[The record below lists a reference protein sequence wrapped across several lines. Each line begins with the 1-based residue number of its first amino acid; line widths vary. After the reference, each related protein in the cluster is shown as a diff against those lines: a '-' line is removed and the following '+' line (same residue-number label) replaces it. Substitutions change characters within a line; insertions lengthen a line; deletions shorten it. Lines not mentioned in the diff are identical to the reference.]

1 MGSPEALLEAGRALA
16 EATGEAGILFGHVT
30 DTAQNWRL
38 FAGLYAQTGAAFDL
52 PDGGPPKIDTDA
64 ALRVVTLMTRLF
76 DGRTNPN
83 NLDYNGALAAFSSG
97 RGGMAMLGEWELPTL
112 KKSGMELGAAPFPQI
127 FEKPAVYT
135 DSHSFVLP
143 HQDRPDPAR
152 RREAHRY
159 VARILKQSLTWA
171 GAGHI
176 PAYQPVLA
184 EPEYAALDPQSSY
197 AAAAKVAVL
206 DPPNWFAGA
215 GSNFQ
220 NRMCQPLQSA
230 LLGDTTPEKAVRQMV
245 GEADT
250 LLRQPNPVARPAKGV
265 TDVTTTAP
273 LGAEAQTSPPPAS
286 GDGRRRA
293 LGRIRT
299 GNGLVSV
306 LPFLLVFGLF
316 LVWPIVQGLWTS
328 FTDSSLA
335 LRDTSFVG
343 FDNYTEAFGAP
354 DVWSSLGNTVFFTVI
369 SSVPLVLV
377 ALAMALLV
385 HSGLAGQWAWR
396 LSFFAPYL
404 LPVTV
409 VTMIW
414 TWLYQPELGV
424 ANQLLDTLGM
434 APVGWLSDESVAM
447 WSVAALT
454 VWWTVGFNFLL
465 YLAALQSM
473 PTTFDEAAALDG
485 AGAWRRLWSI
495 TLPQLRRTTGLVTML
510 QVLASLKVFDQIY
523 ILTKGGPN
531 GSTRPVLEYVYDVG
545 FTGYRLGYASAVS
558 YLFFAL
564 IVLVSLVQLRLFRRE
579 D

>member
-1 MGSPEALLEAGRALA
+1 M
-16 EATGEAGILFGHVT
+16 
-30 DTAQNWRL
+30 
-38 FAGLYAQTGAAFDL
+38 
-52 PDGGPPKIDTDA
+52 
-64 ALRVVTLMTRLF
+64 
-76 DGRTNPN
+76 
-83 NLDYNGALAAFSSG
+83 
-97 RGGMAMLGEWELPTL
+97 
-112 KKSGMELGAAPFPQI
+112 
-127 FEKPAVYT
+127 
-135 DSHSFVLP
+135 
-143 HQDRPDPAR
+143 
-152 RREAHRY
+152 
-159 VARILKQSLTWA
+159 
-171 GAGHI
+171 
-176 PAYQPVLA
+176 
-184 EPEYAALDPQSSY
+184 
-197 AAAAKVAVL
+197 
-206 DPPNWFAGA
+206 
-215 GSNFQ
+215 
-220 NRMCQPLQSA
+220 
-230 LLGDTTPEKAVRQMV
+230 
-245 GEADT
+245 
-250 LLRQPNPVARPAKGV
+250 
-265 TDVTTTAP
+265 TTTAP
-273 LGAEAQTSPPPAS
+273 LDAQARTSSPPVS
-286 GDGRRRA
+286 GGGRRSA
-293 LGRIRT
+293 LGRIST
-299 GNGLVSV
+299 GNGLVFV

-316 LVWPIVQGLWTS
+316 MVWPIVQGLWMS
-328 FTDSSLA
+328 LTDRSLA
-335 LRDTSFVG
+335 LRDTHFVG
-343 FDNYTEAFGAP
+343 FDNYTEAFRDP

-414 TWLYQPELGV
+414 TWLYQPELGM

-465 YLAALQSM
+465 YLAALQSL
-473 PTTFDEAAALDG
+473 PATFDEAAALDG

-495 TLPQLRRTTGLVTML
+495 TLPQLRRTTGLVAML
-510 QVLASLKVFDQIY
+510 QILASLKVFDQIY

-564 IVLVSLVQLRLFRRE
+564 IILVPLVQLRLFRRE

>member
-1 MGSPEALLEAGRALA
+1 M
-16 EATGEAGILFGHVT
+16 
-30 DTAQNWRL
+30 
-38 FAGLYAQTGAAFDL
+38 
-52 PDGGPPKIDTDA
+52 
-64 ALRVVTLMTRLF
+64 
-76 DGRTNPN
+76 
-83 NLDYNGALAAFSSG
+83 
-97 RGGMAMLGEWELPTL
+97 
-112 KKSGMELGAAPFPQI
+112 
-127 FEKPAVYT
+127 
-135 DSHSFVLP
+135 
-143 HQDRPDPAR
+143 
-152 RREAHRY
+152 
-159 VARILKQSLTWA
+159 
-171 GAGHI
+171 
-176 PAYQPVLA
+176 
-184 EPEYAALDPQSSY
+184 
-197 AAAAKVAVL
+197 
-206 DPPNWFAGA
+206 
-215 GSNFQ
+215 
-220 NRMCQPLQSA
+220 
-230 LLGDTTPEKAVRQMV
+230 
-245 GEADT
+245 
-250 LLRQPNPVARPAKGV
+250 
-265 TDVTTTAP
+265 TTTAP
-273 LGAEAQTSPPPAS
+273 LGAAEQTDPHPLPPN
-286 GDGRRRA
+286 GRSTA
-293 LGRIRT
+293 PGRIRT
-299 GNGLVSV
+299 GHGLVFV

-316 LVWPIVQGLWTS
+316 MVWPIVQGLWMS

-343 FDNYTEAFGAP
+343 LDNYTEAFGDP
-354 DVWSSLGNTVFFTVI
+354 DVWSSLGNTVLFTVI
-369 SSVPLVLV
+369 SSVPLVVV

-414 TWLYQPELGV
+414 TWLYQPELGM
-424 ANQLLDTLGM
+424 ANQLLDTLGV

-465 YLAALQSM
+465 YLAALQSL

-495 TLPQLRRTTGLVTML
+495 TLPQLRRTTGLVAML

>member
-1 MGSPEALLEAGRALA
+1 M
-16 EATGEAGILFGHVT
+16 
-30 DTAQNWRL
+30 
-38 FAGLYAQTGAAFDL
+38 
-52 PDGGPPKIDTDA
+52 
-64 ALRVVTLMTRLF
+64 
-76 DGRTNPN
+76 
-83 NLDYNGALAAFSSG
+83 
-97 RGGMAMLGEWELPTL
+97 
-112 KKSGMELGAAPFPQI
+112 
-127 FEKPAVYT
+127 
-135 DSHSFVLP
+135 
-143 HQDRPDPAR
+143 
-152 RREAHRY
+152 
-159 VARILKQSLTWA
+159 
-171 GAGHI
+171 
-176 PAYQPVLA
+176 
-184 EPEYAALDPQSSY
+184 
-197 AAAAKVAVL
+197 
-206 DPPNWFAGA
+206 
-215 GSNFQ
+215 
-220 NRMCQPLQSA
+220 
-230 LLGDTTPEKAVRQMV
+230 
-245 GEADT
+245 
-250 LLRQPNPVARPAKGV
+250 
-265 TDVTTTAP
+265 TTTAP
-273 LGAEAQTSPPPAS
+273 PGAEEQTDAPAADA
-286 GDGRRRA
+286 GGRRTAAR
-293 LGRIRT
+293 RTPT
-299 GNGLVSV
+299 GNGLVFV

-316 LVWPIVQGLWTS
+316 MVWPIVQGLWMS

-335 LRDTSFVG
+335 LRDTNFVG
-343 FDNYTEAFGAP
+343 LDNYTEAFGDP

-369 SSVPLVLV
+369 SGVPLVLV

-414 TWLYQPELGV
+414 TWLYQPELGM

-434 APVGWLSDESVAM
+434 EPVGWLSDESVAM

-465 YLAALQSM
+465 YLAALQSL

-495 TLPQLRRTTGLVTML
+495 TLPQLRRTTGLVAML
-510 QVLASLKVFDQIY
+510 QILASLKVFDQIY

-564 IVLVSLVQLRLFRRE
+564 VVLVSLVQFRLFRRE

>member
-1 MGSPEALLEAGRALA
+1 M
-16 EATGEAGILFGHVT
+16 
-30 DTAQNWRL
+30 
-38 FAGLYAQTGAAFDL
+38 
-52 PDGGPPKIDTDA
+52 
-64 ALRVVTLMTRLF
+64 
-76 DGRTNPN
+76 
-83 NLDYNGALAAFSSG
+83 
-97 RGGMAMLGEWELPTL
+97 
-112 KKSGMELGAAPFPQI
+112 
-127 FEKPAVYT
+127 
-135 DSHSFVLP
+135 
-143 HQDRPDPAR
+143 
-152 RREAHRY
+152 
-159 VARILKQSLTWA
+159 
-171 GAGHI
+171 
-176 PAYQPVLA
+176 
-184 EPEYAALDPQSSY
+184 
-197 AAAAKVAVL
+197 
-206 DPPNWFAGA
+206 
-215 GSNFQ
+215 
-220 NRMCQPLQSA
+220 
-230 LLGDTTPEKAVRQMV
+230 
-245 GEADT
+245 
-250 LLRQPNPVARPAKGV
+250 
-265 TDVTTTAP
+265 TTTAP
-273 LGAEAQTSPPPAS
+273 PGTEEQTDAPAADA
-286 GDGRRRA
+286 GGRRTAAR
-293 LGRIRT
+293 RTPT
-299 GNGLVSV
+299 GNGLVFV

-316 LVWPIVQGLWTS
+316 MVWPIVQGLWMS

-335 LRDTSFVG
+335 LRDTNFVG
-343 FDNYTEAFGAP
+343 LDNYTEAFGDP

-414 TWLYQPELGV
+414 TWLYQPELGM

-434 APVGWLSDESVAM
+434 EPVGWLSDESVAM

-465 YLAALQSM
+465 YLAALQSL

-495 TLPQLRRTTGLVTML
+495 TLPQLRRTTGLVAML
-510 QVLASLKVFDQIY
+510 QILASLKVFDQIY

-564 IVLVSLVQLRLFRRE
+564 VVLVSLVQFRLFRRE

>member
-1 MGSPEALLEAGRALA
+1 M
-16 EATGEAGILFGHVT
+16 
-30 DTAQNWRL
+30 
-38 FAGLYAQTGAAFDL
+38 
-52 PDGGPPKIDTDA
+52 
-64 ALRVVTLMTRLF
+64 
-76 DGRTNPN
+76 
-83 NLDYNGALAAFSSG
+83 
-97 RGGMAMLGEWELPTL
+97 
-112 KKSGMELGAAPFPQI
+112 
-127 FEKPAVYT
+127 
-135 DSHSFVLP
+135 
-143 HQDRPDPAR
+143 
-152 RREAHRY
+152 
-159 VARILKQSLTWA
+159 
-171 GAGHI
+171 
-176 PAYQPVLA
+176 
-184 EPEYAALDPQSSY
+184 
-197 AAAAKVAVL
+197 
-206 DPPNWFAGA
+206 
-215 GSNFQ
+215 
-220 NRMCQPLQSA
+220 
-230 LLGDTTPEKAVRQMV
+230 
-245 GEADT
+245 
-250 LLRQPNPVARPAKGV
+250 
-265 TDVTTTAP
+265 TTTAP

-286 GDGRRRA
+286 AGRRRSA

-299 GNGLVSV
+299 GNGLVFV

-316 LVWPIVQGLWTS
+316 MVWPIVQGLWMS

-343 FDNYTEAFGAP
+343 FDNYTEAFGDP

-414 TWLYQPELGV
+414 TWLYQPELGM

-454 VWWTVGFNFLL
+454 VWWTGGFNFLL
-465 YLAALQSM
+465 YLAALQSL

-485 AGAWRRLWSI
+485 AGAWRRLWSV
-495 TLPQLRRTTGLVTML
+495 TLPQLRRTTGLVAML

-564 IVLVSLVQLRLFRRE
+564 IVLVPLVQLRLFRRE

>member
-1 MGSPEALLEAGRALA
+1 M
-16 EATGEAGILFGHVT
+16 
-30 DTAQNWRL
+30 
-38 FAGLYAQTGAAFDL
+38 
-52 PDGGPPKIDTDA
+52 
-64 ALRVVTLMTRLF
+64 
-76 DGRTNPN
+76 
-83 NLDYNGALAAFSSG
+83 
-97 RGGMAMLGEWELPTL
+97 
-112 KKSGMELGAAPFPQI
+112 
-127 FEKPAVYT
+127 
-135 DSHSFVLP
+135 
-143 HQDRPDPAR
+143 
-152 RREAHRY
+152 
-159 VARILKQSLTWA
+159 
-171 GAGHI
+171 
-176 PAYQPVLA
+176 
-184 EPEYAALDPQSSY
+184 
-197 AAAAKVAVL
+197 
-206 DPPNWFAGA
+206 
-215 GSNFQ
+215 
-220 NRMCQPLQSA
+220 
-230 LLGDTTPEKAVRQMV
+230 
-245 GEADT
+245 
-250 LLRQPNPVARPAKGV
+250 
-265 TDVTTTAP
+265 TTTAP
-273 LGAEAQTSPPPAS
+273 PGAEEQTEAPAADA
-286 GDGRRRA
+286 GGRRTVAR
-293 LGRIRT
+293 RIPT
-299 GNGLVSV
+299 GNGLVFV

-316 LVWPIVQGLWTS
+316 MVWPIVQGLWMS

-335 LRDTSFVG
+335 LRDTNFVG
-343 FDNYTEAFGAP
+343 LDNYTEAFGDP

-414 TWLYQPELGV
+414 TWLYQPELGM

-434 APVGWLSDESVAM
+434 EPVGWLSDESVAM

-465 YLAALQSM
+465 YLAALQSL
-473 PTTFDEAAALDG
+473 PTTFEEAAALDG

-495 TLPQLRRTTGLVTML
+495 TLPQLRRTTGLVAML
-510 QVLASLKVFDQIY
+510 QILASLKVFDQIY

-564 IVLVSLVQLRLFRRE
+564 VVLVSLVQLRLFRRE